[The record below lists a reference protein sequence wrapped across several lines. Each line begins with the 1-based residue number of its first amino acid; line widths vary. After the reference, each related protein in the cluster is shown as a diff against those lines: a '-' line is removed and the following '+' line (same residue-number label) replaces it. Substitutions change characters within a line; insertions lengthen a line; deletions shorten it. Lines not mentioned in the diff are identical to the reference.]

1 MQEGG
6 AGYMNET
13 NVTPPGASTKPPPDT
28 SLVKLTWILIAVGW
42 LIILVPI
49 PFTSPIGW
57 LVAGLGGTILAIVNL
72 TRGVV
77 GVGIAQ
83 LVCALIGTWVIW
95 WIAITIFAGAVI
107 SSLAG

>member
-1 MQEGG
+1 
-6 AGYMNET
+6 MNET
-13 NVTPPGASTKPPPDT
+13 TVKPPDAPAKPPPDT
-28 SLVKLTWILIAVGW
+28 SLVKLTWIVIAVGW

-57 LVAGLGGTILAIVNL
+57 LVAGLGGAVLAIVNL

-83 LVCALIGTWVIW
+83 LVCALIGTWFIW
-95 WIAITIFAGAVI
+95 WIALTIFAGAVI
-107 SSLAG
+107 STLAG